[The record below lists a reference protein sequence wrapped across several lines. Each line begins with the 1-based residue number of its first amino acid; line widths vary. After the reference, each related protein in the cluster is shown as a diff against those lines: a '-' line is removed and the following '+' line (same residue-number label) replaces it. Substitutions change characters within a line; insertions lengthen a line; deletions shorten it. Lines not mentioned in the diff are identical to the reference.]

1 MDLKEKEREIL
12 NLYADNV
19 DLFVNCEHLV
29 FDDLWSTKFNQVKY
43 KIIKHNHGQGKK
55 SDTYLLSNQLIKSGC
70 NKKEIGLEV
79 SEPNYKIAKNVD
91 EYVKDIFDEYSKRQL
106 TPLLQRV
113 HSELTSELGDVAECL
128 EDLKTAIN
136 EIELIKNNLSTEK
149 TIHDIFDEM
158 YEEFINAQ
166 NNKKE
171 VIGYATGLRDLDKI
185 TCGLKQEVIVI
196 GATPGAGKSSLV
208 VTIAVNVSVIG
219 DEPMIIFSLEMPR
232 TELLKNIA
240 ANVLKINSWK
250 IRSGNA
256 DEEEELKVKNFKN
269 KLKTNL
275 IVDDTPAITW
285 QYMETKIRKLRKTI
299 PLSKTIV
306 VMIDY
311 LQLMNNTKD
320 EYVGMNDERQL
331 AIRCKSLQQL
341 HKKYNLCLIELS
353 QVSRKCADEKRPPR
367 LPDLLGSGAI
377 EQNAVQ
383 CWLMHRPDY
392 YLPNPVDEKGMDL
405 KGLCEINIAKNRYG
419 QTKPI
424 YVKFKGS
431 ESAFEDYRPN
441 SDGISNSNESDDVF

>member
-1 MDLKEKEREIL
+1 
-12 NLYADNV
+12 
-19 DLFVNCEHLV
+19 
-29 FDDLWSTKFNQVKY
+29 
-43 KIIKHNHGQGKK
+43 
-55 SDTYLLSNQLIKSGC
+55 
-70 NKKEIGLEV
+70 
-79 SEPNYKIAKNVD
+79 
-91 EYVKDIFDEYSKRQL
+91 
-106 TPLLQRV
+106 
-113 HSELTSELGDVAECL
+113 
-128 EDLKTAIN
+128 
-136 EIELIKNNLSTEK
+136 
-149 TIHDIFDEM
+149 
-158 YEEFINAQ
+158 
-166 NNKKE
+166 
-171 VIGYATGLRDLDKI
+171 
-185 TCGLKQEVIVI
+185 
-196 GATPGAGKSSLV
+196 
-208 VTIAVNVSVIG
+208 
-219 DEPMIIFSLEMPR
+219 MI
-232 TELLKNIA
+232 
-240 ANVLKINSWK
+240 
-250 IRSGNA
+250 
-256 DEEEELKVKNFKN
+256 
-269 KLKTNL
+269 
-275 IVDDTPAITW
+275 
-285 QYMETKIRKLRKTI
+285 Y
-299 PLSKTIV
+299 
-306 VMIDY
+306 Y